1 VSTTNY
7 SLYKVFKL
15 IANKNIATLEISYT
29 IGHSITEGINNNYSF
44 YPKLFECFD
53 QNPNIKEFI
62 KN

>member
-1 VSTTNY
+1 MSATNY
-7 SLYKVFKL
+7 SLYKCFKL
-15 IANKNIATLEISYT
+15 IENKNIATLETPYT
-29 IGHSITEGINNNYSF
+29 IGHSITKGINNNYS